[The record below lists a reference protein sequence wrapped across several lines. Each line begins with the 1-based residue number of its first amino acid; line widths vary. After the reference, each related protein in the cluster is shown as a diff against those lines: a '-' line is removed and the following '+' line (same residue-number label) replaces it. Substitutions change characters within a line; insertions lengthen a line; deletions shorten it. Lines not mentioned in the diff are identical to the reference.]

1 MFDGEVVVM
10 PQEALELSEDGKVG
24 VPSSREMEILLL
36 AARGMS
42 NRQIASRL
50 EISESTV
57 KRHLANLYPKMEV
70 SSRGEAVRIALENE
84 WFTIREIEAA
94 IEED

>member
-1 MFDGEVVVM
+1 M
-10 PQEALELSEDGKVG
+10 PQGALELSGDGQVS
-24 VPSSREMEILLL
+24 VPSRREMEILLL

-42 NRQIASRL
+42 NCDIASRL
-50 EISESTV
+50 DITEATV

-70 SSRGEAVRIALENE
+70 QSRGEAVRKALENE

-94 IEED
+94 KEDE

>member
-1 MFDGEVVVM
+1 
-10 PQEALELSEDGKVG
+10 
-24 VPSSREMEILLL
+24 MEILLL

-42 NRQIASRL
+42 NRDIASRL
-50 EISESTV
+50 DITEATV

-70 SSRGEAVRIALENE
+70 QSRGEAVRKALENE

-94 IEED
+94 KEDE